1 MNNLRIISAL
11 LIGLMMVSCTVAQ
24 PIPAATLAPTPSPT
38 ITFTPTPARL
48 PEGKIIF
55 EKSSDKKFA
64 GTVHGQGETA
74 IIMANMSAGTDIQWA
89 PFVDAVDKQN
99 FTTITFNYLRADA
112 TSASQETRIVLRKL
126 RESGYKRVICI
137 GASLG
142 VTSCGSIAGEPE
154 IVGLVLIAGPNN
166 GGSLAK
172 VTYPKLFIA
181 GALDRWARD
190 TQVAYDKAAEPK
202 KLVLFE
208 ENSLHGSGLFY
219 SKDSEEFLTLLIDFV
234 NSLANP

>member
-24 PIPAATLAPTPSPT
+24 PIPTATLAPTPSPT

-55 EKSSDKKFA
+55 EKSSSKKFT
-64 GTVHGQGETA
+64 GTVYGQGETA
-74 IIMANMSAGTDIQWA
+74 IILANMTTGGEVQWD
-89 PFVDAVDKQN
+89 PFVEAVDKQN
-99 FTTITFNYLRADA
+99 FMTVTFNYLQADFSGA
-112 TSASQETRIVLRKL
+112 AQDTRIVLKKL
-126 RESGYKRVICI
+126 REAGYKRVICI

-142 VTSCGSIAGEPE
+142 VTSCTSIGREPE
-154 IVGLVLIAGPNN
+154 IVGLVLVAGPNN

-181 GALDRWARD
+181 GALDQWARD

-202 KLVLFE
+202 TLVLFE
-208 ENSLHGSGLFY
+208 GNSAHGASLFY
-219 SKDSEEFLTLLIDFV
+219 SNDREEFLTLLIDFV